1 MYVTARADYA
11 LRATVELAAADA
23 ARTVAQIAAA
33 QDIPPRFLENILLVL
48 RHARLLDSRRG
59 SEGGF
64 RLARPAT
71 EITLAEILT
80 ALEGPMPSV
89 HGRSPEELTY
99 EGSAIALRE
108 VWLAVSAN
116 VMAVLKNITL
126 AQAASRELPPE
137 VQLLIP
143 GRRRR
148 PRSRSVAVHDR
159 QQHPDQQRQ
168 EGAG

>member
-11 LRATVELAAADA
+11 LRAAVELAAAGA
-23 ARTVAQIAAA
+23 TARTVAQIAAA
-33 QDIPPRFLENILLVL
+33 QNIPPRFLENILLVL

-71 EITLAEILT
+71 EISLAEILI
-80 ALEGPMPSV
+80 ALEGPLPSV
-89 HGRSPEELTY
+89 HGLSPAELVF

-116 VMAVLKNITL
+116 LMAVLEHITL
-126 AQAASRELPPE
+126 AQVASGDLPPE
-137 VQLLIP
+137 VQLLTP
-143 GRRRR
+143 EMTG
-148 PRSRSVAVHDR
+148 P
-159 QQHPDQQRQ
+159 
-168 EGAG
+168 